1 MLKRSIKEY
10 KVSSEVDFFEG
21 EQLTVPAIAVVR

>member
-1 MLKRSIKEY
+1 MKYYVELEY
-10 KVSSEVDFFEG
+10 KVSSEVDFFVV